1 MFNKILHTVLIIFL
15 VGFVFFLFC
24 CANPNM
30 GLFVDSRDGKTY
42 KTVKI
47 GNQTWMAENLNYKTE
62 DGSHCFQCKKYG
74 RLYEWHAALS
84 ACPEGWHLPTKDE
97 WKNFLSG
104 RNARY
109 LKSGDE
115 WYNDNSYDRYDF
127 SILPAGLYDDGQLNN
142 RGSFAQFWSADVNE
156 GPYFVPGDNTQW
168 SIIDVNHD
176 AAVSIRCIQGEIFED
191 DANETDV
198 ADETFE
204 PKQETSVHVNANEG
218 EFIDPRDNLSYKT
231 MKIGNQ
237 EWFAED
243 LRYNAIYSDHG
254 RNYDWISA
262 MLSCPDGWH
271 LPNNEDWRTLSQ
283 ELVHSSNDSSYDD
296 SSYNCEKESESCDDS
311 YRYIRGNETY
321 DEFVVSLLAAQ
332 DHYDPF
338 FSYWSSTPTGR
349 SLESFFSWSFRGNY
363 NVSISKEPTS
373 FTEFLPVRCVRGSV
387 SSPLK
392 EKAEKLNELRN
403 PKYDESKIIHDDR
416 DGQSY
421 KAMSIGNTYWLTE
434 NMNYKTKNSV
444 CYDNDPSNCEKYGM
458 LYDYDGALKACPA
471 GWRLPNAID
480 WATLKNGEEI
490 GYFTFFDY
498 LSTNSK
504 EREKILGFS
513 ILEAGYYTDY
523 GLGSDHFDGLNKD
536 AAFWVYNKKNPKG
549 SVYNVKG
556 EWHPM
561 GKVSVRCVKKKSDDE
576 KKYGMLKD
584 SRDGKKYKTVKI
596 GSRIWMAENLNYET
610 PDGGSRC
617 YNDKASL
624 CTKYGRLYT
633 KDAAGKACPT
643 GWHLPRLEEYSILYD
658 ALHIDKH
665 TSLRATKG
673 WGNKERQN
681 GTDDFGFSAL
691 PGGYYYKNFEEFS
704 GVGEWASFGTADGS
718 FSIFNG
724 VMLPPGDKYDGMNSI
739 RCVQDY

>member
-156 GPYFVPGDNTQW
+156 GPYFVPRENTQW
-168 SIIDVNHD
+168 SEVDVNRGV
-176 AAVSIRCIQGEIFED
+176 AVSIRCIQGENFENVV
-191 DANETDV
+191 NEIP
-198 ADETFE
+198 ESE
-204 PKQETSVHVNANEG
+204 YIVNEAPRQKEVSAKVDKYFG

-231 MKIGNQ
+231 IKIGDQ

-243 LRYNAIYSDHG
+243 LKYETNGHVRE
-254 RNYDWISA
+254 YDWISA
-262 MLSCPDGWH
+262 MHSCPDGWH
-271 LPNNEDWRTLSQ
+271 LPDVSDWRTLSEILFQ
-283 ELVHSSNDSSYDD
+283 KSDFVYADKDYDI
-296 SSYNCEKESESCDDS
+296 STIFTASLFAPGDDNPYYS
-311 YRYIRGNETY
+311 FWT
-321 DEFVVSLLAAQ
+321 
-332 DHYDPF
+332 
-338 FSYWSSTPTGR
+338 STPELR
-349 SLESFFSWSFRGNY
+349 NLEYIIFWFFELHHNSEYFYG
-363 NVSISKEPTS
+363 VSSIGEGSSS
-373 FTEFLPVRCVRGSV
+373 FTSLLPVRCVRGSV
-387 SSPLK
+387 SSPLI
-392 EKAEKLNELRN
+392 EKTKMLDDLRN
-403 PKYDESKIIHDDR
+403 AKYDESQIIHDNR

-421 KAMSIGNTYWLTE
+421 KTMSIGKTSWLAE

-444 CYDNDPSNCEKYGM
+444 CYDNDDSNCDKYGM
-458 LYDYDGALKACPA
+458 LYDYKGALEACPA
-471 GWRLPNAID
+471 GWRLPDAID
-480 WATLKNGEEI
+480 WATLKNGEEV

-498 LSTNSK
+498 LFRHPE
-504 EREKILGFS
+504 ERKVRKNILGFS
-513 ILEAGYYTDY
+513 ILRAGYYSDY
-523 GLGSDHFDGLNKD
+523 TYDNHFDGLNEN
-536 AAFWVYNKKNPKG
+536 AAFWVYSKNNPKG
-549 SVYNVKG
+549 CVYNVEG
-556 EWHPM
+556 ERHSM
-561 GKVSVRCVKKKSDDE
+561 GKVSVRCVKKKSDDS
-576 KKYGMLKD
+576 KKFGKLKD

-617 YNDKASL
+617 YKDKASL
-624 CTKYGRLYT
+624 CAKYGRLYL
-633 KDAAGKACPT
+633 KNAAEKACPA
-643 GWHLPRLEEYSILYD
+643 GWHLPRKEEYQVLFD
-658 ALHIDKH
+658 ALNIDNYA
-665 TSLRATKG
+665 SLRATRG
-673 WGNKERQN
+673 WGNKESQN

-691 PGGYYYKNFEEFS
+691 PGGYYTKGGNAI
-704 GVGEWASFGTADGS
+704 GIGEYACFGTADGY
-718 FSIFNG
+718 FCIIYG
-724 VMLPPGDKYDGMNSI
+724 KMLMSDRYDGMYSV